1 MEGYAALTVASLRSE
16 LTYRGQ
22 TWIGIASQILQ
33 LFAKVAIWTSTF
45 ALIGNAI
52 NNITVAD
59 MITYAIF
66 SAAVISAWDYEDFIL
81 EVGALIRS
89 GDISQILIL
98 PVAFPLHCFSVQL
111 GRMLARVVFVVAPSA
126 LVTALL
132 FGVSP
137 PSNPIELIV
146 ALILSLNGFV
156 LLFLMS
162 MVCALLSF
170 WLMTAYSIQRLLQSL
185 LALLS
190 GSFLPLWFFPSGLAS
205 VVGVTPFPW
214 VGYYPVATYLGKFP
228 LEQSILFLVGG
239 LTWSLIFGV
248 AVVLLWRRAR
258 LRIVVQGG

>member
-16 LTYRGQ
+16 LTHRGQ
-22 TWIGIASQILQ
+22 TWVGMASQVLQ
-33 LFAKVAIWTSTF
+33 LLAKVAIWMSTF
-45 ALIGNAI
+45 ALIGNSI
-52 NNITVAD
+52 NNITLAD

-81 EVGALIRS
+81 ETGALIRS

-111 GRMLARVVFVVAPSA
+111 GRMLARALFVVAPSA
-126 LVTALL
+126 LVAALL

-137 PSNPIELIV
+137 PSSPIELV
-146 ALILSLNGFV
+146 MAVILSINSFV

-185 LALLS
+185 LAVLS

-205 VVGVTPFPW
+205 VVAVTPFPW
-214 VGYYPVATYLGKFP
+214 IGYYPVATYLGKFS
-228 LEQSILFLVGG
+228 LAQSILLLAGG
-239 LTWSLIFGV
+239 LTWSLLFWV
-248 AVVLLWRRAR
+248 AVVVLWERAK